1 MIRPRRRAPVLM
13 LAALLLA
20 AAPAP
25 AALALTDT
33 PSNRRTQA
41 ERYEAVMSVRDA
53 LETSTLR
60 VARML
65 PREHRQGFI
74 DFAMV
79 HLDHDSI
86 RATVL
91 VVLTETFTA
100 NELQAMADF
109 FGSPVGRSVAG
120 KMGVYTERVMP
131 LMMMK
136 VREAATAYARQQGA
150 ME

>member
-1 MIRPRRRAPVLM
+1 MRRRLRAPV
-13 LAALLLA
+13 LAALLLVAVPASA
-20 AAPAP
+20 AW
-25 AALALTDT
+25 ALSDT
-33 PSNRRTQA
+33 PANRRAQA
-41 ERYEAVMSVRDA
+41 ERYEAVMPVRDA

-79 HLDHDSI
+79 HLDHDAI
-86 RATVL
+86 RSTVM

-100 NELQAMADF
+100 DELRAMADF

-120 KMGVYTERVMP
+120 KMGLYTERVMP

-136 VREAATAYARQQGA
+136 VREAATTYARQQGA
-150 ME
+150 TE